1 LSAASLSG
9 GKVRLEDLQAAA
21 FAIVDNECSSR
32 GAAKMSEKVVGLHGT
47 WQPAPPLEPNE
58 SVVAE
63 LEQLLEAARAGDL
76 IGFAVACQHRDR
88 VGWCYA
94 GATGGFGILGAIECL
109 KERLL
114 RAMLR
119 RG

>member
-1 LSAASLSG
+1 
-9 GKVRLEDLQAAA
+9 
-21 FAIVDNECSSR
+21 
-32 GAAKMSEKVVGLHGT
+32 MSEKIVGLHGT
-47 WQPAPPLEPNE
+47 WQPAPPPEPNE

-63 LEQLLEAARAGDL
+63 LELLLEAARSGDL
-76 IGFAVACQHRDR
+76 VGFAVACQHRDR

-114 RAMLR
+114 RAMLK